1 MPYHYSPLDQKNSA
15 WFNNDNTRQSLTGIE
30 LAGGRMRGLTPF
42 TLEMRYPITAI
53 AGNNGTGKTT
63 LLALAACA
71 FHAPRKG
78 FRLPARKTAYYTF
91 RDFFVQAEGELGP
104 EGVEVWYTIRHD
116 KWRGVAPGEARQVRK
131 KAKGGKW
138 NNYDSRVSRTVVY
151 FGVQRVV
158 PYFERSA
165 HVSYRGRFQ
174 PAAMAP
180 EIRSRIAQ
188 IAGRIIGK
196 TYAEFESFEHG
207 KYALPKV
214 KVGAQGYSGF
224 NMGAGESAVFEILT
238 ALFAAGPGCLLVI
251 DEIELGLHERAQTR
265 LVEELKLL
273 YEERKCQIIC
283 TTHAHAVLA
292 ALPPEGRV
300 FVDNPAGQTRLYPGI
315 SADCACGKMGRD
327 GAQELDI
334 FVEDEVAAAI
344 LRSALDGELRARS
357 RILEIGSHGSLKRV
371 MAARFMEGKKDCLCV
386 MDGDQRAGHE
396 AAKAAVAN
404 HCDGKFGQKQ
414 AEIRAWANVR
424 LTYLPGTGW
433 PEKWLFEQALALDE
447 DIVVGWKT
455 SPATCWGIEE
465 NVLGEMFE
473 TALAAGKHSEFHA
486 LAKRLELPEAQVRS
500 DLIAALRETL
510 PKEFED
516 LAARVRA
523 CLA

>member
-1 MPYHYSPLDQKNSA
+1 MPYHYTKLDEKNSA
-15 WFNNDNTRQSLTGIE
+15 WFKNDNTRQTLTGIE
-30 LAGGRMRGLTPF
+30 LATGRMRGLTPF
-42 TLEMRYPITAI
+42 TLELRYPITAI

-78 FRLPARKTAYYTF
+78 FRLPARKTSYYTF

-138 NNYDSRVSRTVVY
+138 NNYDSRVNRTVVY

-174 PAAMAP
+174 PAAIAP
-180 EIRSRIAQ
+180 DIRTRIAQ

-251 DEIELGLHERAQTR
+251 DEIELGLHERAQMR

-273 YEERKCQIIC
+273 CEERKCQIIC

-300 FVDNPAGQTRLYPGI
+300 FVDNPAGQTMLCPGI
-315 SADCACGKMGRD
+315 SADYACGKMGRE
-327 GAQELDI
+327 GAQELDV

-344 LRSALDGELRARS
+344 LRAALDAELRARS
-357 RILEIGSHGSLKRV
+357 RIIEIGSHGSLKRV
-371 MAARFMEGKKDCLCV
+371 MAARFMAGSTGCLCV
-386 MDGDQRAGHE
+386 MDGDQRATHE
-396 AAKAAVAN
+396 AAKTAIAN
-404 HCDGKFGQKQ
+404 HCDGKFERKK
-414 AEIRAWANVR
+414 AEIRDWADTR
-424 LTYLPGTGW
+424 LAYLPGDGW
-433 PEKWLFEQALALDE
+433 PEKWLFEQALGLNE
-447 DIVVGWKT
+447 DIVLGWKV
-455 SPATCWGIEE
+455 SPAIRWG
-465 NVLGEMFE
+465 VDAAALGDMFE
-473 TALAAGKHSEFHA
+473 RALAAGKHCEFRT
-486 LAKRLELPEAQVRS
+486 LAMELGLPEAQVRS

-510 PKEFED
+510 PKEFD
-516 LAARVRA
+516 DIAAMLRA
-523 CLA
+523 CLG